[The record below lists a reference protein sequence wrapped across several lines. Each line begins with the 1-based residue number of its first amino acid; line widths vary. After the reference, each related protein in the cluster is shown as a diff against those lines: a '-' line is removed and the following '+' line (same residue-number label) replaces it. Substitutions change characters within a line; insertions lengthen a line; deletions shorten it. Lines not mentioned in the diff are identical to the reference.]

1 MKFEQ
6 RRSDGYEMN
15 GKNSSI
21 DHCSVCKKEYPVGLG
36 FI

>member
-1 MKFEQ
+1 MGG
-6 RRSDGYEMN
+6 GYEIN

-21 DHCSVCKKEYPVGLG
+21 DRCSVCNNEYPVGLG